1 MTCRSA
7 SALGKCQSVCSAAD
21 PIQPRPSWILDATSA
36 AARGGTNPGK
46 RTERLAHGLL
56 VLVVQQCPE
65 GRFVS
70 RSGEPEHAR
79 DDALDGGRGVG
90 TLRGERRGEKSG
102 VLAQQLRG
110 GLSARRSR
118 QGEEGGSD
126 RGTKCGN
133 EGRRERLA
141 LLVPL
146 GQGEQRHGAVGGAH
160 GREPGLQHLGDVRA
174 SVDHGVGQAAQAGHP
189 AHERRRVSAS
199 LERPRSASGCG
210 PRSDRPLRD
219 WAPAASG
226 STGNRAAPR

>member
-21 PIQPRPSWILDATSA
+21 PNPAASFLDTRRDE
-36 AARGGTNPGK
+36 RGGPGGANPGK

-90 TLRGERRGEKSG
+90 TLRGERGGEKSG

-126 RGTKCGN
+126 RGTKGCN
-133 EGRRERLA
+133 EGRRERLP

-174 SVDHGVGQAAQAGHP
+174 SVNHGVGQAAQAGHP
-189 AHERRRVSAS
+189 A
-199 LERPRSASGCG
+199 
-210 PRSDRPLRD
+210 
-219 WAPAASG
+219 
-226 STGNRAAPR
+226 